1 MIKDEDEEVLKQM
14 PFDPK
19 TGLMPKFYFPHDK
32 KSIAQKLLTIESLG
46 AGMREKVCDAYA
58 KAYREAWEA
67 EPLGHR
73 KDGKARFA
81 ANTRLRVFIEKRFA
95 VFNR

>member
-1 MIKDEDEEVLKQM
+1 MIEEDEEVLTPM
-14 PFDPK
+14 PSDPRL
-19 TGLMPKFYFPHDK
+19 GRMPRYYFPHDK
-32 KSIAQKLLTIESLG
+32 KSIAEKLFRIESLG
-46 AGMREKVCDAYA
+46 AGMRDKVCDAYA
-58 KAYREAWEA
+58 KAYQEAWNA

-81 ANTRLRVFIEKRFA
+81 ANTRLRIFIEKRFA